1 MNVLTKI
8 CVVVLLVLVLLACP
22 VFITQATLAPNYRDA
37 YERQFRRNEALV
49 MNNRLKT
56 LLAERLVA
64 EINQRTQ
71 AANETQGE
79 LTRQVENLI
88 AAQTRLQAENA
99 QLRADYKKISGEMSD
114 LRLLGK
120 QNIERRVLLTN
131 QLGETRKELD
141 KVYKMYRRTED
152 LLMQARAEVE
162 RLEKVARVL
171 RERLVE
177 LEEQIR
183 EKDEIIVKLK
193 AGGAKGGEEAGP
205 AMPPPR
211 ITGTVDSVRG
221 DLIGV
226 NIGSAKGLKPGM
238 RLIIYRGAEFVAHL
252 GVQEVDVNAAAGVVS
267 DKRLDPIVGD
277 KVTTSLK

>member
-8 CVVVLLVLVLLACP
+8 CVIVLLVLVLLACP

-37 YERQFRRNEALV
+37 YERQYRRNEALV
-49 MNNRLKT
+49 MNNRAKT
-56 LLAERLVA
+56 LLAERLAAVLESRAQTA
-64 EINQRTQ
+64 E
-71 AANETQGE
+71 EVQGE
-79 LTRQVENLI
+79 LTRQVSNHI
-88 AAQTRLQAENA
+88 AARTRLFSENA
-99 QLRADYKKISGEMSD
+99 QLRADYKKLSGELAK
-114 LRLLGK
+114 LRLAYEQNVKRRDILTK
-120 QNIERRVLLTN
+120 QLAESRR
-131 QLGETRKELD
+131 ELD
-141 KVYKMYRRTED
+141 RVFKMYRRTED
-152 LLMQARAEVE
+152 LLMQARGEVE
-162 RLEKVARVL
+162 RLGKVARVL

-177 LEEQIR
+177 LEDQIR

-193 AGGAKGGEEAGP
+193 AGGAKAVEAKGP

-252 GVQEVDVNAAAGVVS
+252 DVQEVDVNAAAGVVS